1 MGLIPG
7 LPTEM
12 SVEQKIVFLKKSI
25 NLVMDRYE
33 EILAWSQELEE
44 TVEDL
49 KARIDVLEQRGRAG
63 RKPKPLLSKDAGT
76 CGIDPDSDDK
86 TCASASV
93 YRYQQGC
100 RGAACVD
107 VNQTYYAQY
116 REKRKG

>member
-1 MGLIPG
+1 MEPIPG

-12 SVEQKIVFLKKSI
+12 TVEQKIVFLNKSI

-33 EILAWSQELEE
+33 EIFAWSQELEQ

-49 KARIDVLEQRGRAG
+49 KSRTELLEQRNRAG
-63 RKPKPLLSKDAGT
+63 RKPKPLLSTDAGT
-76 CGIDPDSDDK
+76 CGIDPESDDK
-86 TCASASV
+86 ACPNASV

-100 RGAACVD
+100 RGASCVD